1 MASRKEYLD
10 YVLEQLSDLEGVT
23 HRAMMG
29 EYLLYVQGKL
39 FGGVYDDRLLVK
51 PVPAARALLPDAPEE
66 APYEG
71 AKPMLLVED
80 MEDSALLARLVTAM
94 EPELPAPKKNPKKS
108 NLTRKDRLAPEW
120 GKPRSFFRDI
130 PMGVWYNHPK
140 NRRKDLP

>member
-29 EYLLYVQGKL
+29 EYLLYYQGKL

-94 EPELPAPKKNPKKS
+94 EPELPAPKKSKK
-108 NLTRKDRLAPEW
+108 
-120 GKPRSFFRDI
+120 
-130 PMGVWYNHPK
+130 
-140 NRRKDLP
+140 

>member
-29 EYLLYVQGKL
+29 EYLLYFQGKL

-71 AKPMLLVED
+71 ARPMLLVED
-80 MEDSALLARLVTAM
+80 MEDRDLLARLVTAM
-94 EPELPAPKKNPKKS
+94 EPELPAPKKSKK
-108 NLTRKDRLAPEW
+108 
-120 GKPRSFFRDI
+120 
-130 PMGVWYNHPK
+130 
-140 NRRKDLP
+140 

>member
-10 YVLEQLSDLEGVT
+10 YVLEQLSDLKGVT

-29 EYLLYVQGKL
+29 EYLLYFQGKL

-66 APYEG
+66 APYDG

-94 EPELPAPKKNPKKS
+94 EPELPEPKKRSKK
-108 NLTRKDRLAPEW
+108 
-120 GKPRSFFRDI
+120 
-130 PMGVWYNHPK
+130 
-140 NRRKDLP
+140 